1 MRIEFKGADKLA
13 KKLREVATKYPR
25 ERDMFLRQ
33 EGELLLNRVKPL
45 TPARTGHLRG
55 AWARTEPSGGTV
67 EIGNPV
73 EYAPF
78 VEFGHRIVAYGHD
91 TGRFYPG
98 TFMLRDSLDDL
109 AANFQADA
117 TAILAR
123 LFG

>member
-25 ERDMFLRQ
+25 ERDLFLANM
-33 EGELLLNRVKPL
+33 GENLLSRVKPL
-45 TPARTGHLRG
+45 TPADTGRLRG

-67 EIGNPV
+67 EIYNNT
-73 EYAPF
+73 EYAPY

-98 TFMLRDSLDDL
+98 TFMLRSAVDDL

>member
-1 MRIEFKGADKLA
+1 
-13 KKLREVATKYPR
+13 
-25 ERDMFLRQ
+25 MFLRQ

-45 TPARTGHLRG
+45 TPADTGRLRG

-67 EIGNPV
+67 EIYNNT
-73 EYAPF
+73 EYAPY
-78 VEFGHRIVAYGHD
+78 VELGHRIVAWGHD
-91 TGRFYPG
+91 TGRFQPG
-98 TFMLRDSLDDL
+98 VFMLRSAVDDL

>member
-33 EGELLLNRVKPL
+33 EGELHLNRVKPL
-45 TPARTGHLRG
+45 TPADTGRLRG

-67 EIGNPV
+67 EIYNNT
-73 EYAPF
+73 EYAPY
-78 VEFGHRIVAYGHD
+78 VELGHRIVAWGHD
-91 TGRFYPG
+91 TGRFQPG
-98 TFMLRDSLDDL
+98 VFMLRSAVDDL